1 MTDATTWLNAHGFGS
16 SWREGPVRSA
26 PLVEAIEVGDV
37 LDDGSLMTQSGL
49 IVTGGCTVW
58 LCERKAHEAFEG
70 CELGVAFYSGPGNL
84 GDAITRLLTYCG
96 QLEAANNATRGL
108 AEAAGLIRHND
119 VSTDVVPLLR
129 MFLPV

>member
-49 IVTGGCTVW
+49 IVTGGCNVW
-58 LCERKAHEAFEG
+58 LCERKAA
-70 CELGVAFYSGPGNL
+70 A
-84 GDAITRLLTYCG
+84 AIYYGWRRCL
-96 QLEAANNATRGL
+96 NFGL
-108 AEAAGLIRHND
+108 ARDHN
-119 VSTDVVPLLR
+119 SGEILYPMTR
-129 MFLPV
+129 